1 MMTNALSIWLLA
13 PLLALAACGP
23 DKVEP
28 APGQLE
34 KFVAGLDA
42 AAEAERAALIARA
55 RAREQKRARESVQRL
70 DRSSVEAD
78 AAKAAAAPPSNR

>member
-1 MMTNALSIWLLA
+1 MMTKAVSIALLA
-13 PLLALAACGP
+13 QLLALAACGP
-23 DKVEP
+23 EKIEP

-42 AAEAERAALIARA
+42 AAEAERAALIANA

-70 DRSSVEAD
+70 DRSSEQAD
-78 AAKAAAAPPSNR
+78 AAKAAAAPPANR